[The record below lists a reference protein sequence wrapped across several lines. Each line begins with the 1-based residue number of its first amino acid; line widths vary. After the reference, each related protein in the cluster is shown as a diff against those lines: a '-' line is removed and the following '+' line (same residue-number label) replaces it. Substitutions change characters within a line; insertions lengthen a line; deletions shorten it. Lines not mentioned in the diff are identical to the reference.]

1 MKLVIQREQLMK
13 PLQAII
19 GVIDRTQ
26 TLPILA
32 NVKCVVSEDEITL
45 TTTDLE
51 IELTCAFPHIPLEQ
65 GATTFPARKLFD
77 ILKALP
83 SGIEVQ
89 IEVGSDSR
97 ATITAGRSR
106 FTLSCLPID
115 EYPVSDHLEFDKT
128 LTLPKN
134 ALRKLIEQVA
144 FSMAVSDVRYF
155 LNGLLLDVSGVEL
168 NAVATDG
175 HRLSVSYY
183 QLPESSELQQQLIIP
198 RKGVEE
204 LLKLIENESAP
215 LHLELS
221 ANHLRV
227 ELGSIVFT
235 TKLIDGKFPDYR
247 RVVPP
252 LGDKIIV
259 ADRQGLI
266 DGLMRASVLSQD
278 KFKGIRFTI
287 SDYLLKLQVNN
298 PEQEQ
303 AEEEVEVNYQGEG
316 FATAFNV
323 SYLIDALKALDD
335 DMVRLSFTAPNSSC
349 LIQNSDNDN
358 VRYVVMPMRL

>member
-32 NVKCVVSEDEITL
+32 NVKCVASDDEITL

-51 IELTCAFPHIPLEQ
+51 IELTCSFPHIPVEQ
-65 GATTFPARKLFD
+65 GSITFPARKLFD

-83 SGIEVQ
+83 EGIEVQ
-89 IEVGSDSR
+89 IEVDNLR
-97 ATITAGRSR
+97 AIITAGRSR
-106 FTLSCLPID
+106 FTLSCLPVD
-115 EYPVSDHLEFDKT
+115 EYPVSDHLEFEKT

-134 ALRKLIEQVA
+134 ELRRLIEKVA

-155 LNGLLLDVSGVEL
+155 LNGLLLDVNGTEL

-175 HRLSVSYY
+175 HRLSVSYL
-183 QLPESSELQQQLIIP
+183 QLPESSEMQKQLIIP

-215 LHLELS
+215 VHLELS
-221 ANHLRV
+221 ENHLRV

-235 TKLIDGKFPDYR
+235 TKLIDGKFPDYK

-259 ADRQGLI
+259 ADRVGLI
-266 DGLMRASVLSQD
+266 EALNRASVLSQD
-278 KFKGIRFTI
+278 KFRGIRFTV

-303 AEEEVEVNYQGEG
+303 AEEEVEVNYQGET
-316 FATAFNV
+316 FTTAFNV
-323 SYLIDALKALDD
+323 GYLIDALKVLDD
-335 DMVRLSFTAPNSSC
+335 DMVRLSFTAINSSC
-349 LIQNSDNDN
+349 LIQNSDSDG
-358 VRYVVMPMRL
+358 VSYVVMPMRL

>member
-1 MKLVIQREQLMK
+1 
-13 PLQAII
+13 
-19 GVIDRTQ
+19 
-26 TLPILA
+26 
-32 NVKCVVSEDEITL
+32 
-45 TTTDLE
+45 
-51 IELTCAFPHIPLEQ
+51 
-65 GATTFPARKLFD
+65 
-77 ILKALP
+77 
-83 SGIEVQ
+83 
-89 IEVGSDSR
+89 
-97 ATITAGRSR
+97 
-106 FTLSCLPID
+106 
-115 EYPVSDHLEFDKT
+115 
-128 LTLPKN
+128 
-134 ALRKLIEQVA
+134 

-155 LNGLLLDVSGVEL
+155 LNGLLLDVNGTQL

-175 HRLSVSYY
+175 HRLSVSY
-183 QLPESSELQQQLIIP
+183 LELSESSGLQKQLIIP

-221 ANHLRV
+221 ENHLRV

-235 TKLIDGKFPDYR
+235 TKLIDGKFPDYN

-266 DGLMRASVLSQD
+266 EALTRASVLSQD
-278 KFKGIRFTI
+278 KFRGIRFTV

-303 AEEEVEVNYQGEG
+303 AEEEVEVNYQGES

-323 SYLIDALKALDD
+323 GYLIDALKVLDD
-335 DMVRLSFTAPNSSC
+335 DMVRLSFTATNSSC
-349 LIQNSDNDN
+349 LIQNSDSDD

>member
-1 MKLVIQREQLMK
+1 MK

-26 TLPILA
+26 TLPVLA

-51 IELTCAFPHIPLEQ
+51 IELTCSFPHIPIEQ
-65 GATTFPARKLFD
+65 GAITFPARKLFD

-83 SGIEVQ
+83 SEIEVQ
-89 IEVGSDSR
+89 IEVEDNR
-97 ATITAGRSR
+97 AQITAGRSR
-106 FTLSCLPID
+106 FTLSCLPVD
-115 EYPVSDHLEFDKT
+115 EFPVLDDLQFDKT

-134 ALRKLIEQVA
+134 ELRKLIERVS
-144 FSMAVSDVRYF
+144 FSMAISDVRYF
-155 LNGLLLDVSGVEL
+155 LNGLLLDVAGDQL

-175 HRLSVSYY
+175 HRLSVAYLTLS
-183 QLPESSELQQQLIIP
+183 ESSGIEKQFIIP

-204 LLKLIENESAP
+204 LLKLLENESAP
-215 LHLELS
+215 VHLELS
-221 ANHLRV
+221 QNHLRV
-227 ELGSIVFT
+227 ELGGIVFT
-235 TKLIDGKFPDYR
+235 TKLIEGKFPDYR
-247 RVVPP
+247 RVVPA

-259 ADRQGLI
+259 ADRLGLI
-266 DGLMRASVLSQD
+266 EALTRASVLSQD
-278 KFKGIRFTI
+278 KFRGIRVNVEEF
-287 SDYLLKLQVNN
+287 LLKLQVNN

-303 AEEEVEVNYQGEG
+303 AEEEVEVNYQGEP

-323 SYLIDALKALDD
+323 TYLLDALKTLDD

-349 LIQNSDNDN
+349 LIQNSDGDD